1 MAVGFWY
8 GLHPALIEPVAMV
21 MARSDVACAAGVIW
35 ALLGWVRWRRGAG
48 WPWAGVHLTA
58 LIVALG
64 SKESAVVLAPAL
76 TVAAFLRD
84 RADREGPPGGRED
97 VPEVRGGLL
106 DDTTWRRR
114 LIWVAPAW
122 VVTGLYLV
130 GRRTLLG
137 SAGALTVDLDPVRLL
152 MAGGRYL
159 YGLPPFRFQSALQ
172 PIARDPG
179 LDWIVPVTALLG
191 WLLFA
196 VALAFF
202 WRRRQGQAISLALLI
217 PLSLAPVL
225 LVSQL
230 NVPVAASRY
239 ALADR
244 WALPAIAA
252 GAVLLALIG
261 NSLAR
266 RPVSLVAGWPPP
278 SGWLVTL
285 ALSGRTHA
293 AYRDTETLAA
303 SQDARYQATPER
315 LRALED
321 RCDYLER
328 RLHQALRERD
338 PARALAQAGAPPPGC
353 PHPARFTL
361 LRLVALTHLRRFSEA
376 SAEAARLEGE
386 QLEPRYHGQA
396 AYHAG
401 LAHAETGDLDRAE
414 TELRQASRLGHRS
427 CNLPTQL
434 GRLLARRNQLRPAA
448 QEYERAA
455 ACSPGDPRPLLAAA
469 SLWAAATDPARARG
483 LLGRINFSALPPE
496 LRATY
501 NAVKMQVEGSG
512 R

>member
-1 MAVGFWY
+1 MI
-8 GLHPALIEPVAMV
+8 L
-21 MARSDVACAAGVIW
+21 
-35 ALLGWVRWRRGAG
+35 
-48 WPWAGVHLTA
+48 
-58 LIVALG
+58 
-64 SKESAVVLAPAL
+64 
-76 TVAAFLRD
+76 
-84 RADREGPPGGRED
+84 
-97 VPEVRGGLL
+97 
-106 DDTTWRRR
+106 
-114 LIWVAPAW
+114 
-122 VVTGLYLV
+122 
-130 GRRTLLG
+130 
-137 SAGALTVDLDPVRLL
+137 
-152 MAGGRYL
+152 
-159 YGLPPFRFQSALQ
+159 
-172 PIARDPG
+172 
-179 LDWIVPVTALLG
+179 
-191 WLLFA
+191 
-196 VALAFF
+196 
-202 WRRRQGQAISLALLI
+202 
-217 PLSLAPVL
+217 LSLAPVL

-261 NSLAR
+261 ASLAR
-266 RPVSLVAGWPPP
+266 RPVSIGAGLITAIWVAG
-278 SGWLVTL
+278 TL

-303 SQDARYQATPER
+303 FQDARYQATPER

-328 RLHQALRERD
+328 RMHQALRERD

-361 LRLVALTHLRRFSEA
+361 LRLVALTQLRRFSEA
-376 SAEAARLEGE
+376 SAEAARLEGK

-414 TELRQASRLGHRS
+414 TELRQASRLGYRS
-427 CNLPTQL
+427 CNLLTQL
-434 GRLLARRNQLRPAA
+434 GRLLARRNQLQPAA

-469 SLWAAATDPARARG
+469 SLWAAARDPSRARE
-483 LLGRINFSALPPE
+483 LLGRINPAGLPPE

-501 NAVKMQVEGSG
+501 DTVNLQVEREGP
-512 R
+512 